1 MSETT
6 GHDQRTQSSSY
17 GLSNAAREGQ
27 PWSQPFLNQSWDRRI
42 ERLIEL
48 KLWDQPLILIAIVL
62 LCVLP
67 AVSIVTTPL
76 SLSWQ
81 TFFGV
86 GTLLM
91 ALWINRIQGRLA
103 THIMI
108 VLSMLASTRYMY
120 WRITESIGF
129 EGGSR
134 DSIDIF
140 FATGL
145 VAAELYAFIV
155 LFLGY
160 FQVLWPLNRKPA
172 PLPRNTDDW
181 PTVDIY
187 IPTYNEPL
195 KVVRPTIL
203 AALDMDWPAD
213 KLRVYVLD
221 DGKRP
226 QFKELCDE
234 VGATHITRTN
244 SKHAK
249 AGNLN
254 AAMPKT
260 QGEYIAIF
268 DCDHIPTRSFLQV
281 AMGWFVK
288 EPKLAMTQT
297 PHHFFSP
304 DPFERNLGTFR
315 KVPNEGELFYGLLQ
329 DGNDFWN
336 ATFFCGSCAV
346 LRRTALEEVGG
357 IAVETVT
364 EDAHTAL
371 KMHRRG
377 WSTAYLNIPQAAG
390 LATESLSAHVGQRI
404 RWARGMAQIFRT
416 DNPLLGRGLTLG
428 QRLCYSN
435 AMLHFFYGLP
445 RVVFLTAPLSYLF
458 FEAHIIE
465 ASALMIAAYAF
476 PHLAHSSITNSR
488 IQGPYRHSFWAEVY
502 ETVLATYILGPTLLA
517 LINPKLGTFN
527 VTAKGGMN
535 NEAYFDRD
543 IAKPYI
549 YLLLLNLLGL
559 VVGIGRFVYWN
570 THEVD
575 TVVLNMVW
583 TVYNSIIIG
592 AALSVAWESR
602 QVRRSIRVNV
612 AIDAKVRIP
621 DGPEI
626 DGMTVDIS
634 EGGTGIKLNQAQ
646 SIPQGAEI
654 QVALAPE
661 HRVVWTPCKVVRSKG
676 ESLFLEFVQ
685 PMGIDQERQL
695 VYAIFGRANAWVSW
709 SADRPNDRIGE
720 SFRAILDFGLS
731 GALLIVKMTYTNMKN
746 SIMNLLKRLAP
757 TMRKQGGT
765 ALLAVALLSSATGWS
780 EQARAQAAEEAAAVT
795 EPLALAEQPAAAGRG
810 DSRVLSFEALGIQKP
825 IRLRGV
831 TGEVGINVAVRDDEL
846 VTRARLTLKF
856 SHSPSLIFP
865 LSHLNVLVNNEL
877 AATIPLTSET
887 ASGTERTIDID
898 PKLFVEYNQIGLQ
911 LIAHYTMD
919 CEDPVHTTLW
929 SIVDNRSTLELD
941 TQPLPRA
948 RDLNLLPQPF
958 FDSRDSRRVTLPFV
972 FAGTPSM
979 EEIDSAGVVAS
990 WFGALSDYRG
1000 ASYPVYM
1007 NKLPASHAVVFVTG
1021 NKLPAGLELPA
1032 DSANAKVQLVPNP
1045 RAPDSLLLIVRGSTG
1060 EGIKTAARSLALGT
1074 QALSGQ
1080 DTAIK
1085 EFVEPSPRKA
1095 YDAPRWVPTD
1105 RPVQFG
1111 ELVRSWALESSGLY
1125 PDLIKVPFHAPPDLF
1140 TWRGKGMKLDLKY
1153 RYTPTIGAKSTL
1165 NANINNEFVEAI
1177 ALAYTGEDKAS
1188 EQRINLPFVSEVQSV
1203 NRATV
1208 YVPEYK
1214 FSSDNTL
1221 QFQYYFERKKEGACK
1236 DVILDN
1242 LRGSIDEDSTL
1253 DLTAFPHYTALP
1265 DLTLFANGGFPF
1277 TKYADLAQ
1285 SAIVLPEKM
1294 GAEEVEAYLTIMGR
1308 IGEST
1313 GYPASRFK
1321 LGRAA
1326 DANGFSDLDLIVIG
1340 AAGNQPL
1347 LESWAEYMPMSLAN
1361 GETKLKVLG
1370 PIERLRA
1377 KWQGRDLQG
1386 AVDHAGH
1393 VILEAGRS
1401 LGAIMSFES
1410 PLSSKRTVVV
1420 ITAGDSKRLTAVT
1433 NLFTEA
1439 GKSQFVRGDL
1449 VLFNGDQVNNY
1460 MLGDQYNVGSL
1471 PLLMQMRW
1479 WLSKQPVVMLLLSLI
1494 AALLLATVLYRV
1506 VRSMALARKMGGH

>member
-1 MSETT
+1 MSEPNK
-6 GHDQRTQSSSY
+6 SFA
-17 GLSNAAREGQ
+17 LSNAAREGQ
-27 PWSQPFLNQSWDRRI
+27 PWSHNLLNNAWDRRI
-42 ERLIEL
+42 ERIIEL
-48 KLWDQPLILIAIVL
+48 KLWDQPLILVAIL
-62 LCVLP
+62 ILCVLP
-67 AVSIVTTPL
+67 AISIVTTPL
-76 SLSWQ
+76 TLTWQ
-81 TFFGV
+81 AFFGV

-103 THIMI
+103 THVMI
-108 VLSMLASTRYMY
+108 VLSVLASARYMY
-120 WRITESIGF
+120 WRITESFGTNAN
-129 EGGSR
+129 R
-134 DSIDIF
+134 DSIDLF
-140 FATGL
+140 FAGGL
-145 VAAELYAFIV
+145 VAAEIYAFVV
-155 LFLGY
+155 LLLGY

-172 PLPRNTDDW
+172 ALPRDLSEW

-234 VGATHITRTN
+234 VGAIHITRTN

-260 QGEYIAIF
+260 QGEFIAIF

-281 AMGWFVK
+281 SMGWFVK
-288 EPKLAMTQT
+288 DAKLAMTQT

-346 LRRTALEEVGG
+346 IRRTALEEVGG

-377 WSTAYLNIPQAAG
+377 WTTAYLNIPQAAG

-404 RWARGMAQIFRT
+404 RWARGMAQIFRI
-416 DNPLLGRGLTLG
+416 DNPLFGRGLKWG

-535 NEAYFDRD
+535 NETYFDGD
-543 IAKPYI
+543 IAKPYVF
-549 YLLLLNLLGL
+549 LLLVNLVGL
-559 VVGIGRFVYWN
+559 IVGMGRFIWWN
-570 THEVD
+570 SHEVD
-575 TVVLNMVW
+575 TVVLNMLW
-583 TVYNSIIIG
+583 TVYNSIIVG
-592 AALSVAWESR
+592 AALAVAWESR

-612 AIDAKVRIP
+612 SLGARIRIP

-626 DGMTVDIS
+626 EGSTVDIS
-634 EGGTGIKLNQAQ
+634 EGGTGLKLSKAQ
-646 SIPQGAEI
+646 SIPHGATI
-654 QVALAPE
+654 DVALAPDF
-661 HRVVWTPCKVVRSKG
+661 RLVWTPAKVIRSKG
-676 ESLFLEFVQ
+676 DSLFLEFLQ
-685 PMGIDQERQL
+685 PMGLDQERQL
-695 VYAIFGRANAWVSW
+695 VYSIFGRADAWVSW

-720 SFRAILDFGLS
+720 SFRAILDFGLG
-731 GALLIVKMTYTNMKN
+731 GALRVVKMTFINLKN
-746 SIMNLLKRLAP
+746 SIMNALSRLLSPLTKRS
-757 TMRKQGGT
+757 GT
-765 ALLAVALLSSATGWS
+765 ALMILALLGASLVPAGN
-780 EQARAQAAEEAAAVT
+780 ADAQQPESVAVS
-795 EPLALAEQPAAAGRG
+795 EPLAIPQEAATEPAAAARTE
-810 DSRVLSFEALGIQKP
+810 SRVLSFESLGVQKP

-831 TGEVGINVAVRDDEL
+831 QGEIALPVAVRDDEL
-846 VTRARLTLKF
+846 VTRARLTVKF

-887 ASGTERTIDID
+887 ASGAERTINID

-941 TQPLPRA
+941 TQPLPRS

-972 FAGTPSM
+972 FAGAPTT
-979 EEIDSAGVVAS
+979 EEIDAAGVTAS
-990 WFGALSDYRG
+990 WFGALADYRG
-1000 ASYPVYM
+1000 ARFPVVF
-1007 NKLPASHAVVFVTG
+1007 NRLPTGHGVVFVTG
-1021 NKLPAGLELPA
+1021 DKLPTGLSLPS
-1032 DSANAKVQLVPNP
+1032 DNSTAKIQLIPNP
-1045 RAPDSLLLIVRGSTG
+1045 RAPDSLLLVVRGATG
-1060 EGIKTAARSLALGT
+1060 EGLKTAARSLALGT

-1080 DTAIK
+1080 ETAIK
-1085 EFVEPSPRKA
+1085 EFSEPAPRKP
-1095 YDAPRWVPTD
+1095 YDAPRWIPTD
-1105 RPVQFG
+1105 RPVQLG

-1125 PDLIKVPFHAPPDLF
+1125 PDTMKVPFHAPPDLF
-1140 TWRGKGMKLDLKY
+1140 TWRGQGMKLDLKY

-1165 NANINNEFVEAI
+1165 NVNINNEFVEAI

-1242 LRGSIDEDSTL
+1242 LRGSIDEDSTI

-1265 DLTLFANGGFPF
+1265 ELTLFANGGFPY
-1277 TKYADLAQ
+1277 TKYADLSQ
-1285 SAIVLPEKM
+1285 TAIVLPEKLD
-1294 GAEEVEAYLTIMGR
+1294 AEEVEAYLTVMGR
-1308 IGEST
+1308 IGEAT

-1326 DANGFSDLDLIVIG
+1326 DVGNFSDLDLIVLG
-1340 AAGNQPL
+1340 ASGNQPL
-1347 LESWAEYMPMSLAN
+1347 LDTWAEYMPLSVTDGA
-1361 GETKLKVLG
+1361 TKLKVLG

-1386 AVDHAGH
+1386 ALDHAGH
-1393 VILEAGRS
+1393 VILEAGSS

-1410 PLSSKRTVVV
+1410 PLSSNRTVVV
-1420 ITAGDSKRLTAVT
+1420 ITAGDGKRLTGVT
-1433 NLFTEA
+1433 NLFSEP

-1460 MLGDQYNVGSL
+1460 MLGDQFNVGSL
-1471 PLLMQMRW
+1471 PILMHCRW
-1479 WLSKQPVVMLLLSLI
+1479 WLSKQPVVMLFLSLL

-1506 VRSMALARKMGGH
+1506 LRSMALVRKQGGH

>member
-1 MSETT
+1 MNKSE
-6 GHDQRTQSSSY
+6 RNSSY
-17 GLSNAAREGQ
+17 GLSNAASEGQ
-27 PWSQPFLNQSWDRRI
+27 PWSDSLINQIWDRRI
-42 ERLIEL
+42 ERLVEL
-48 KLWDQPLILIAIVL
+48 KFWDLPLLPVAILILCA
-62 LCVLP
+62 LP
-67 AVSIVTTPL
+67 VISIVSTPL
-76 SLSWQ
+76 SLGWQ
-81 TFFGV
+81 TFFGL
-86 GTLLM
+86 GTLM
-91 ALWINRIQGRLA
+91 MSLWINRIQGRLA
-103 THIMI
+103 THAMIM
-108 VLSMLASTRYMY
+108 LSILASTRYMY
-120 WRITESIGF
+120 WRLTESF
-129 EGGSR
+129 SFGSTR
-134 DSIDIF
+134 DLVDLF
-140 FATGL
+140 FAGGL
-145 VAAELYAFIV
+145 VAAELYAFTV
-155 LFLGY
+155 LLLGY

-172 PLPRNTDDW
+172 PLSTDLSQW

-203 AALDMDWPAD
+203 AALDMDWPAE

-221 DGKRP
+221 DGKRQ
-226 QFKELCDE
+226 QFKEFCDE
-234 VGATHITRTN
+234 VGATHITRSN

-254 AAMPKT
+254 AAMAKT
-260 QGEYIAIF
+260 QGEFIAIF

-281 AMGWFVK
+281 AMGWFK
-288 EPKLAMTQT
+288 RDSKLAMTQT

-346 LRRTALEEVGG
+346 IRRTALEEVGG

-377 WSTAYLNIPQAAG
+377 WTTAYLNIAQAAG

-404 RWARGMAQIFRT
+404 RWARGMAQIFRI
-416 DNPLLGRGLTLG
+416 DNPLLGRGLTIG
-428 QRLCYSN
+428 QRFCYSN

-502 ETVLATYILGPTLLA
+502 ETVLATYILAPTLLA

-535 NEAYFDRD
+535 NETYFDRD
-543 IAKPYI
+543 IAKPYVF
-549 YLLLLNLLGL
+549 LLIINLIGLL
-559 VVGIGRFVYWN
+559 VGIGRFVYWN

-612 AIDAKVRIP
+612 AIGSRIRIP

-626 DGMTVDIS
+626 EGVTADIS
-634 EGGTGIKLNQAQ
+634 EGGTGLKLSTPQ
-646 SIPQGAEI
+646 SIPHGAMI
-654 QVALAPE
+654 DVALAPDF
-661 HRVVWTPCKVVRSKG
+661 RLVWIPCKVIRSKG

-695 VYAIFGRANAWVSW
+695 VYAIFGRADAWVSW

-720 SFRAILDFGLS
+720 SFRAILDFGL
-731 GALLIVKMTYTNMKN
+731 GGTLRVVKMTFTNLKN
-746 SIMNLLKRLAP
+746 NMMNALNRLLSPLTKRS
-757 TMRKQGGT
+757 GT
-765 ALLAVALLSSATGWS
+765 ALAILAVLTAALVHPTSSLAQEPDSAALSEPVTLP
-780 EQARAQAAEEAAAVT
+780 QEAAGSRT
-795 EPLALAEQPAAAGRG
+795 E
-810 DSRVLSFEALGIQKP
+810 SRVLSFESLGAQKP

-831 TGEVGINVAVRDDEL
+831 QGEIALPVAVRDDEL

-856 SHSPSLIFP
+856 AHSPSLIFP
-865 LSHLNVLVNNEL
+865 LSHLNILVNNEL

-887 ASGTERTIDID
+887 ASGAERTIDID

-948 RDLNLLPQPF
+948 RDLTLLPQPF

-979 EEIDSAGVVAS
+979 EETDAAGVVAS
-990 WFGALSDYRG
+990 WFGALADYRG
-1000 ASYPVYM
+1000 ANFPVYF
-1007 NKLPASHAVVFVTG
+1007 NKLPTGHGVVFING
-1021 NKLPAGLELPA
+1021 NKVPTGLDLPA
-1032 DSANAKVQLVPNP
+1032 DSATAKVQLIPNP
-1045 RAPDSLLLIVRGSTG
+1045 RAPGSLLLIVRGTTG

-1085 EFVEPSPRKA
+1085 EFIEPKLRSA

-1105 RPVQFG
+1105 RPVQLG

-1125 PDLIKVPFHAPPDLF
+1125 PDMIKVPFHAPPDLF

-1165 NANINNEFVEAI
+1165 NVNINNEFVEAI

-1188 EQRINLPFVSEVQSV
+1188 EQRINLPFVSEVQAV
-1203 NRATV
+1203 NGSTV

-1242 LRGSIDEDSTL
+1242 LRGSIDEDSTI

-1277 TKYADLAQ
+1277 TKYADLDQTAV
-1285 SAIVLPEKM
+1285 VLPEKLDT
-1294 GAEEVEAYLTIMGR
+1294 EEIEAYLTIMGR
-1308 IGEST
+1308 IGEAT
-1313 GYPASRFK
+1313 GYPATRFK

-1326 DANGFSDLDLIVIG
+1326 DAANFSDLDLIVIG
-1340 AAGNQPL
+1340 AGGNQPL
-1347 LESWAEYMPMSLAN
+1347 LETWAEYMPMSITN

-1433 NLFTEA
+1433 NLFTEP

-1460 MLGDQYNVGSL
+1460 HLGNQYYVGSL
-1471 PLLMQMRW
+1471 PILMRFRW
-1479 WLSKQPVVMLLLSLI
+1479 WLSQQPVVMLFLSLI
-1494 AALLLATVLYRV
+1494 AALLLAVVLYRMLRRMAM
-1506 VRSMALARKMGGH
+1506 VRKQASH

>member
-1 MSETT
+1 MSEPNTT
-6 GHDQRTQSSSY
+6 Y
-17 GLSNAAREGQ
+17 VLSNAAREGQ
-27 PWSQPFLNQSWDRRI
+27 PWSQPLLNQTWDRRI
-42 ERLIEL
+42 ERIIER
-48 KLWDQPLILIAIVL
+48 KFWDQPLILIAIL
-62 LCVLP
+62 LLSVLP
-67 AVSIVTTPL
+67 AISIVTTPL

-103 THIMI
+103 SHVMI
-108 VLSMLASTRYMY
+108 VLSVLASARYMY
-120 WRITESIGF
+120 WRLTESFAFGAH
-129 EGGSR
+129 R
-134 DSIDIF
+134 DLTDLF
-140 FATGL
+140 FAGGL
-145 VAAELYAFIV
+145 VAAEIYAFIV
-155 LFLGY
+155 LLLGY

-172 PLPRNTDDW
+172 ALPRDLTEW

-203 AALDMDWPAD
+203 AALDVDWPKD

-234 VGATHITRTN
+234 VGAIHLTRAN

-254 AAMPKT
+254 AAMKKT
-260 QGEYIAIF
+260 SGEFIAIF

-281 AMGWFVK
+281 AMGWFVRDK
-288 EPKLAMTQT
+288 KLAMTQT

-346 LRRTALEEVGG
+346 LRRSALEEVGG

-377 WSTAYLNIPQAAG
+377 WTTAYLNIPQAAG

-416 DNPLLGRGLTLG
+416 DNPLFGRGLTIG

-458 FEAHIIE
+458 FQAHIIE
-465 ASALMIAAYAF
+465 ASALTIAAYAF

-517 LINPKLGTFN
+517 LINPKLGSFN

-535 NEAYFDRD
+535 NETYFDRD
-543 IAKPYI
+543 IAQPYVF
-549 YLLLLNLLGL
+549 LLIINMVGLLVG
-559 VVGIGRFVYWN
+559 VVRFFYWN
-570 THEVD
+570 SHEVD
-575 TVVLNMVW
+575 TVVLNMLW

-592 AALSVAWESR
+592 AALAVAWESR

-612 AIDAKVRIP
+612 SMPSRIRIP

-626 DGMTVDIS
+626 DGNTVDIS
-634 EGGTGIKLNQAQ
+634 EGGTGLKLATAQ
-646 SIPQGAEI
+646 SLPQGAI
-654 QVALAPE
+654 IDVALAPDF
-661 HRVVWTPCKVVRSKG
+661 RLVWTPAKVIRSKG
-676 ESLFLEFVQ
+676 DSLFLEFVQ
-685 PMGIDQERQL
+685 PMGLNQERQL
-695 VYAIFGRANAWVSW
+695 VYSIFGRADAWVSW

-731 GALLIVKMTYTNMKN
+731 GAFRIVKMTFTNLKN
-746 SIMNLLKRLAP
+746 SIMNPISRLLSPLTKRS
-757 TMRKQGGT
+757 GT
-765 ALLAVALLSSATGWS
+765 ALLTLALLGALLAQPQAVQAQVPEPSSEVTVG
-780 EQARAQAAEEAAAVT
+780 EPTTTPQPAVT
-795 EPLALAEQPAAAGRG
+795 VGRTE
-810 DSRVLSFEALGIQKP
+810 SRVLSFESLGVQKP

-831 TGEVGINVAVRDDEL
+831 QGEIALPVAVRDDEL
-846 VTRARLTLKF
+846 VTKARLSLKF

-887 ASGTERTIDID
+887 ASGAERTIDID

-941 TQPLPRA
+941 TQPLPRQ

-972 FAGTPSM
+972 FAGSPSM
-979 EEIDSAGVVAS
+979 EEIDAAGVVAS
-990 WFGALSDYRG
+990 WFGALADYRG
-1000 ASYPVYM
+1000 ASFPVY
-1007 NKLPASHAVVFVTG
+1007 F
-1021 NKLPAGLELPA
+1021 NKLPAGHGVVFVSGNKVPAGLSLPA
-1032 DSANAKVQLVPNP
+1032 DSAGAKVLLVPNP
-1045 RAPDSLLLIVRGSTG
+1045 RSPDSLLLVVRGAAG
-1060 EGIKTAARSLALGT
+1060 EGVKIAARSLALGT
-1074 QALSGQ
+1074 QALSGT

-1085 EFVEPSPRKA
+1085 EFAEPAPRKA
-1095 YDAPRWVPTD
+1095 YDAPRWIPTD
-1105 RPVQFG
+1105 RPVQLG
-1111 ELVRSWALESSGLY
+1111 ELVRSYALESSGLY
-1125 PDLIKVPFHAPPDLF
+1125 PDTMKVPFHAPPDLF

-1165 NANINNEFVEAI
+1165 NVNINNEFVEAI
-1177 ALAYTGEDKAS
+1177 ALAYTGEDSAS

-1214 FSSDNTL
+1214 FSADNTL

-1242 LRGSIDEDSTL
+1242 LRGSIDEDSTI
-1253 DLTAFPHYTALP
+1253 DLTAYPHYTALP

-1277 TKYADLAQ
+1277 TKYADLDQTAV
-1285 SAIVLPEKM
+1285 VLPEKLDT
-1294 GAEEVEAYLTIMGR
+1294 EEVEAYLTVMAR
-1308 IGEST
+1308 IGEAT

-1326 DANGFSDLDLIVIG
+1326 DASGFSDLDLIVIG

-1347 LESWAEYMPMSLAN
+1347 LDTWAEYMPLSLAN

-1386 AVDHAGH
+1386 AIDHAGH
-1393 VILEAGRS
+1393 VILEAGSS

-1410 PLSSKRTVVV
+1410 PLSSNRTVVV

-1433 NLFTEA
+1433 NLFTEP

-1449 VLFNGDQVNNY
+1449 VLFNGNQVNNY
-1460 MLGDQYNVGSL
+1460 QLGDQYHVGSL
-1471 PLLMQMRW
+1471 PILMRFRW
-1479 WLSKQPVVMLLLSLI
+1479 WLSQQPVVMLLMSLI

-1506 VRSMALARKMGGH
+1506 LRRMALVRKQAGE

>member
-1 MSETT
+1 MSEPATPNK
-6 GHDQRTQSSSY
+6 SY
-17 GLSNAAREGQ
+17 GLSNASRQGQ
-27 PWSQPFLNQSWDRRI
+27 PWSQPLLSQTWDRRI
-42 ERLIEL
+42 ERIIEL
-48 KLWDQPLILIAIVL
+48 KLWDQPLILIAVVL

-67 AVSIVTTPL
+67 AISIVTTPL

-81 TFFGV
+81 TFFGI

-120 WRITESIGF
+120 WRLTESFNFSSGIRN
-129 EGGSR
+129 SV
-134 DSIDIF
+134 DLF
-140 FATGL
+140 FAAGL
-145 VAAELYAFIV
+145 IAAEIYAFTV

-160 FQVLWPLNRKPA
+160 FQVLWPLNRKPV
-172 PLPRNTDDW
+172 PLPKDTSQW
-181 PTVDIY
+181 PMVDIY

-203 AALDMDWPAD
+203 AALDMDWPAE

-221 DGKRP
+221 DGKRQ

-234 VGATHITRTN
+234 VGAIHITRSN

-254 AAMPKT
+254 ACLPKT
-260 QGEYIAIF
+260 QGEFIAIF

-281 AMGWFVK
+281 SLGWFLK

-346 LRRTALEEVGG
+346 IRRTALEEVGG

-377 WSTAYLNIPQAAG
+377 WTTAYLNIPQAAG

-404 RWARGMAQIFRT
+404 RWARGMAQIFRI
-416 DNPLLGRGLTLG
+416 DNPFLGRGLTIG

-476 PHLAHSSITNSR
+476 PHLAHASVTNSR

-535 NEAYFDRD
+535 AETYFDRD
-543 IAKPYI
+543 IAKPYVF
-549 YLLLLNLLGL
+549 LLILNVIGLLVGL
-559 VVGIGRFVYWN
+559 GRFLYWN
-570 THEVD
+570 SHEVD

-583 TVYNSIIIG
+583 TVYNTIIIG
-592 AALSVAWESR
+592 AALSVAWESK

-612 AIDAKVRIP
+612 AVNSTVRIP

-626 DGMTVDIS
+626 AATTVDIS
-634 EGGTGIKLNQAQ
+634 EGGTGLKLSQAQ
-646 SIPQGAEI
+646 SVPQGAIIE
-654 QVALAPE
+654 VALAPE
-661 HRVVWTPCKVVRSKG
+661 HRLVWMPCKVIRSKG

-685 PMGIDQERQL
+685 PMGIAQERQL
-695 VYAIFGRANAWVSW
+695 VYAIFGRADAWVSW
-709 SADRPNDRIGE
+709 AAERPNDRIGE

-731 GALLIVKMTYTNMKN
+731 GTLRIVKMTFANMKN
-746 SIMNLLKRLAP
+746 SLMNVLVRPLTSLRKRGSAA
-757 TMRKQGGT
+757 
-765 ALLAVALLSSATGWS
+765 ALLLAMAAGLGMAPPAAKAQTGATPPAG
-780 EQARAQAAEEAAAVT
+780 
-795 EPLALAEQPAAAGRG
+795 EQPGAAIGEASVTAGG
-810 DSRVLSFEALGIQKP
+810 DSRVLTFESLGQQKP

-831 TGEVGINVAVRDDEL
+831 TGEIAVPVAVRDDEL
-846 VTRARLTLKF
+846 VTKARMTLKF

-877 AATIPLTSET
+877 AATIPLSSET
-887 ASGTERTIDID
+887 ASGAERTIDID

-958 FDSRDSRRVTLPFV
+958 FDSRDSRKVTLPFV
-972 FAGTPSM
+972 FAGNPSM
-979 EEIDSAGVVAS
+979 EEIDSAGVIAS
-990 WFGALSDYRG
+990 WFGALADYRG
-1000 ASYPVYM
+1000 ASFPVYI
-1007 NKLPASHAVVFVTG
+1007 NKLPASHGVVFVSG
-1021 NKLPAGLELPA
+1021 NKLPEGLSLPA
-1032 DSANAKVQLVPNP
+1032 DSANAKIQLVQNP
-1045 RAPDSLLLIVRGSTG
+1045 RAPETLLLVVRGASG
-1060 EGIKTAARSLALGT
+1060 EGLKTAARSLALGT

-1080 DTAIK
+1080 ETSIK
-1085 EFVEPSPRKA
+1085 EFAEPAVRKA

-1111 ELVRSWALESSGLY
+1111 ELSRSWQLESSGLY
-1125 PDLIKVPFHAPPDLF
+1125 PDMIRVPFHAPPDLF
-1140 TWRGKGMKLDLKY
+1140 TWRGRGMKLDLKY

-1165 NANINNEFVEAI
+1165 NVNINNEFVEAI

-1203 NRATV
+1203 NAATV

-1285 SAIVLPEKM
+1285 TAIVLPDNVN
-1294 GAEEVEAYLTIMGR
+1294 AEETEAFLTVMGR
-1308 IGEST
+1308 IGEAT
-1313 GYPASRFK
+1313 GYPASRFV

-1326 DANGFSDLDLIVIG
+1326 DAGSFSDRDLIVIG

-1347 LESWAEYMPMSLAN
+1347 LDSWADYMPMSLAN

-1386 AVDHAGH
+1386 AVNHAGH

-1410 PLSSKRTVVV
+1410 PLSSNRTVVV
-1420 ITAGDSKRLTAVT
+1420 LTAGDSKRLTAVA
-1433 NLFTEA
+1433 NLFTEP

-1460 MLGDQYNVGSL
+1460 LLGDQYNVGSL
-1471 PLLMQMRW
+1471 PLLMRMRW
-1479 WLSKQPVVMLLLSLI
+1479 WLSRQPVVMLFLCLLAS
-1494 AALLLATVLYRV
+1494 LLLATLLYRLL
-1506 VRSMALARKMGGH
+1506 RNMALARKQGGH

>member
-1 MSETT
+1 MS
-6 GHDQRTQSSSY
+6 DPIIPPRAAPNPSFV
-17 GLSNAAREGQ
+17 LSNAAPVGQ
-27 PWSQPFLNQSWDRRI
+27 PWSQSLIGREWDRRI

-48 KLWDQPLILIAIVL
+48 KIWDQPLILIAILL

-67 AVSIVTTPL
+67 AISIVTTPL
-76 SLSWQ
+76 SMSWQ

-103 THIMI
+103 THVMI

-134 DSIDIF
+134 DSIDLF

-172 PLPRNTDDW
+172 PLPRDTSHW

-234 VGATHITRTN
+234 VGATHLTRSN

-260 QGEYIAIF
+260 QGEFIAIF

-281 AMGWFVK
+281 SMGWFMK

-315 KVPNEGELFYGLLQ
+315 QVPNEGELFYGLLQ

-346 LRRTALEEVGG
+346 MRRSALDDVGG

-404 RWARGMAQIFRT
+404 RWARGMAQIFRV
-416 DNPLLGRGLTLG
+416 DNPLLGRGLTIG
-428 QRLCYSN
+428 QRFCYAN
-435 AMLHFFYGLP
+435 AMLHFFYGVP
-445 RVVFLTAPLSYLF
+445 RLVFLTAPLSYLF

-476 PHLAHSSITNSR
+476 PHLTHSSITNSR

-502 ETVLATYILGPTLLA
+502 ETVLATYIMGPTLLA

-535 NEAYFDRD
+535 QEAYFDKD
-543 IAKPYI
+543 IAKPYV
-549 YLLLLNLLGL
+549 YLLLINLVGL
-559 VVGIGRFVYWN
+559 VVGVGRFFIWN
-570 THEVD
+570 SHEVD

-583 TVYNSIIIG
+583 TVYNTIIIG
-592 AALSVAWESR
+592 AALAVAWESK

-612 AIDAKVRIP
+612 TIDAKVRIP

-626 DGMTVDIS
+626 DGVTVDIS
-634 EGGTGIKLNQAQ
+634 EGGTGLKLNAAQ
-646 SIPQGAEI
+646 SIPHGAE
-654 QVALAPE
+654 VLVSLAPE

-676 ESLFLEFVQ
+676 ESLFLEFAQ
-685 PMGIDQERQL
+685 PMSIDSERQL

-720 SFRAILDFGLS
+720 SFRAILDFGLG
-731 GALLIVKMTYTNMKN
+731 GALRVVKMTFINLKN
-746 SIMNLLKRLAP
+746 SLMKPLTRLFSP
-757 TMRKQGGT
+757 LRKQGST
-765 ALLAVALLSSATGWS
+765 ALLALAMLASAAGWS
-780 EQARAQAAEEAAAVT
+780 DAVRAQVPAADEPVAEVPAAEAAEGTTSRA
-795 EPLALAEQPAAAGRG
+795 G
-810 DSRVLSFEALGIQKP
+810 DSRVLSFESLGVQKP

-831 TGEVGINVAVRDDEL
+831 QGEIALPVAVRDDEL

-972 FAGTPSM
+972 FAGSPSM

-990 WFGALSDYRG
+990 WFGALADYRG
-1000 ASYPVYM
+1000 ASYPVYI

-1021 NKLPAGLELPA
+1021 NKLPEGLDLPG
-1032 DSANAKVQLVPNP
+1032 DNANAKVQLVPNP
-1045 RAPDSLLLIVRGSTG
+1045 RAPDTLLLIVRGSSG

-1085 EFVEPSPRKA
+1085 EFVEPAVRKP

-1111 ELVRSWALESSGLY
+1111 ELARSFQLESSGLY
-1125 PDLIKVPFHAPPDLF
+1125 PDLIRVPFHAPPDLF

-1165 NANINNEFVEAI
+1165 NVNINNEFVEAI
-1177 ALAYTGEDKAS
+1177 PLAYTGEDKAS
-1188 EQRINLPFVSEVQSV
+1188 EQRINLPFIAEVASV

-1277 TKYADLAQ
+1277 TKYADLSQ

-1294 GAEEVEAYLTIMGR
+1294 GAEEVEAFLTIMGR
-1308 IGEST
+1308 IGEAT

-1326 DANGFSDLDLIVIG
+1326 DATGFSDLDLIVIG

-1347 LESWAEYMPMSLAN
+1347 LEQWAEYMPMSLAN

-1460 MLGDQYNVGSL
+1460 ILGEQYNVGSL
-1471 PLLMQMRW
+1471 PLLMRMRW
-1479 WLSKQPVVMLLLSLI
+1479 WLSQQPVVMLLLSLF

-1506 VRSMALARKMGGH
+1506 MRSMALARKQGG

>member
-1 MSETT
+1 MSDPNT
-6 GHDQRTQSSSY
+6 SY

-27 PWSQPFLNQSWDRRI
+27 PWSTSLISNIWDRRI
-42 ERLIEL
+42 ERVIEL
-48 KLWDQPLILIAIVL
+48 KFWDQPLLLLAILI
-62 LCVLP
+62 LCALP
-67 AVSIVTTPL
+67 VISIVSTPL
-76 SLSWQ
+76 ALGWQ
-81 TFFGV
+81 TFFGL
-86 GTLLM
+86 GMLLL

-103 THIMI
+103 THVMI
-108 VLSMLASTRYMY
+108 LLSVLASSRYMY
-120 WRITESIGF
+120 WRVTESFGN
-129 EGGSR
+129 GNGR
-134 DSIDIF
+134 DATDLF
-140 FATGL
+140 FAGGL
-145 VAAELYAFIV
+145 VAAEAYAFIV
-155 LFLGY
+155 LMLGY

-172 PLPRNTDDW
+172 TLPRDMADW
-181 PTVDIY
+181 PTVDIF

-195 KVVRPTIL
+195 KVVRPTVL
-203 AALDMDWPAD
+203 AALDLDWPKD
-213 KLRVYVLD
+213 KLRIYVLD
-221 DGKRP
+221 DGKRA
-226 QFKELCDE
+226 QFKEFCDE
-234 VGATHITRTN
+234 VGVTHITRSN

-254 AAMPKT
+254 AAMTKT
-260 QGEYIAIF
+260 QGEFVAIF

-281 AMGWFVK
+281 SMGWFK
-288 EPKLAMTQT
+288 RDPKLAMTQT

-304 DPFERNLGTFR
+304 DPFERNLDTFR

-346 LRRTALEEVGG
+346 LRRSALDEVGG

-371 KMHRRG
+371 KMHRKG
-377 WSTAYLNIPQAAG
+377 WTTAYLNIPQAAG

-404 RWARGMAQIFRT
+404 RWARGMAQIFRI
-416 DNPLLGRGLTLG
+416 DNPLFGRGLTWG

-502 ETVLATYILGPTLLA
+502 ETVLATYILVPTLLA

-535 NEAYFDRD
+535 NETYFDQD
-543 IAKPYI
+543 IARPYVF
-549 YLLLLNLLGL
+549 LLILNLLGL
-559 VVGIGRFVYWN
+559 LVGLGRFVYWN

-583 TVYNSIIIG
+583 TVYNTIIIG
-592 AALSVAWESR
+592 AALAVAWESR
-602 QVRRSIRVNV
+602 QVRRTIRVNV
-612 AIDAKVRIP
+612 AIGARIRIP

-626 DGMTVDIS
+626 EAVTADIS
-634 EGGTGIKLNQAQ
+634 EGGTGLKLAIPQ
-646 SIPQGAEI
+646 SIPQNAMIE
-654 QVALAPE
+654 VALAPDF
-661 HRVVWTPCKVVRSKG
+661 RLVWTPAKVVRSKG
-676 ESLFLEFVQ
+676 ESLFLEFAQ
-685 PMGIDQERQL
+685 PMSIDQERQL
-695 VYAIFGRANAWVSW
+695 VYAIFGRADAWVSW

-720 SFRAILDFGLS
+720 SFRAILDFGL
-731 GALLIVKMTYTNMKN
+731 GGTIRIVKMTFTNLKN
-746 SIMNLLKRLAP
+746 TMTNALSRLLSPLTKRS
-757 TMRKQGGT
+757 GT
-765 ALLAVALLSSATGWS
+765 ALMAVALLTAALLQTGTVI
-780 EQARAQAAEEAAAVT
+780 AQAPPASDTVAVS
-795 EPLALAEQPAAAGRG
+795 EPLAIPQQASLGSRSE
-810 DSRVLSFEALGIQKP
+810 SRVLSFESLGVQKP

-831 TGEVGINVAVRDDEL
+831 QGEIALPVAVRDDEL

-856 SHSPSLIFP
+856 AHSPSLIFP
-865 LSHLNVLVNNEL
+865 LSHLNILVNNEL
-877 AATIPLTSET
+877 AATIPLSSET
-887 ASGTERTIDID
+887 ASGAERTIDID

-929 SIVDNRSTLELD
+929 SIIDNRSTLELD
-941 TQPLPRA
+941 TQPLPRS

-958 FDSRDSRRVTLPFV
+958 FDSRDSRRVNLPFV

-979 EEIDSAGVVAS
+979 EEIDAAGVVAS
-990 WFGALSDYRG
+990 WFGALADYRG
-1000 ASYPVYM
+1000 ASFPVYF
-1007 NKLPASHAVVFVTG
+1007 NKLPTGHGVVFING
-1021 NKLPAGLELPA
+1021 NKVPAGLNLPA
-1032 DSANAKVQLVPNP
+1032 DSATAKVQLIPNP
-1045 RAPDSLLLIVRGSTG
+1045 EAPGSLLLIVRGATG

-1085 EFVEPSPRKA
+1085 EFIEPAPRKA

-1105 RPVQFG
+1105 RPVQLG
-1111 ELVRSWALESSGLY
+1111 ELVRSYALESSGLY
-1125 PDLIKVPFHAPPDLF
+1125 PDTIKVPFHAPPDLF
-1140 TWRGKGMKLDLKY
+1140 TWRGRGMKLDLKY

-1165 NANINNEFVEAI
+1165 NVNINNEFVEAI

-1203 NRATV
+1203 NRGTV

-1242 LRGSIDEDSTL
+1242 LRGSIDEDSTI
-1253 DLTAFPHYTALP
+1253 DLTAYPHYTALP
-1265 DLTLFANGGFPF
+1265 DLTLFANGGFPY
-1277 TKYADLAQ
+1277 TKYADLDQTAV
-1285 SAIVLPEKM
+1285 VLPERLDP
-1294 GAEEVEAYLTIMGR
+1294 EEVEAFLTVMGR
-1308 IGEST
+1308 IGEAT
-1313 GYPASRFK
+1313 GYPATRFK

-1326 DANGFSDLDLIVIG
+1326 EASGFSDLDLIVIG
-1340 AAGNQPL
+1340 AGGNQPL
-1347 LESWAEYMPMSLAN
+1347 LETWAEYMPMSISN

-1433 NLFTEA
+1433 SLFTEA

-1460 MLGDQYNVGSL
+1460 HLGDQYHVGSL
-1471 PLLMQMRW
+1471 PILMRFRW
-1479 WLSKQPVVMLLLSLI
+1479 WLSQQPVVMLFLSLL
-1494 AALLLATVLYRV
+1494 AALLLSIVLYRV
-1506 VRSMALARKMGGH
+1506 LRRMAMLRKQGGH